1 MRHIKSR
8 PASQPALWPTL
19 WPTQLARRPPI
30 SHKRPPLATPKSPAH
45 SRAQTPLRPALL
57 ALPPVLCFH
66 PAMSEP
72 ATPSPPAAHSGLP
85 AVLITGGAKRIGAEI
100 ARAYAAAGW
109 HVVIH
114 YGQSRDAAEAL
125 AATLPSAQCVAC
137 DLMDG
142 DAAVAMV
149 QTLAATL
156 PNWRV
161 LVNSAAVFRFDSA
174 RAIDPAVFSEAI
186 TVNAET
192 PTRMAQA
199 FLTLPA
205 NGGGAAPEAPTPEGP
220 TASGRR
226 VIAILDMKLNNPNPD
241 FFSYTM
247 SKHALAATVKT
258 LTMGLARPADRVY
271 GLAPGA
277 LLPSFDQR
285 EEEHETSGRMNL
297 LHRLTTPTELAEAA
311 LFLSH
316 GWLASGETLFID
328 SGQHLLAQP
337 RDVLYLAR
345 AE

>member
-1 MRHIKSR
+1 M
-8 PASQPALWPTL
+8 
-19 WPTQLARRPPI
+19 
-30 SHKRPPLATPKSPAH
+30 
-45 SRAQTPLRPALL
+45 
-57 ALPPVLCFH
+57 
-66 PAMSEP
+66 
-72 ATPSPPAAHSGLP
+72 PS
-85 AVLITGGAKRIGAEI
+85 VLITGGAKRIGAEI
-100 ARAYAAAGW
+100 ARAYAGAGW

-114 YGQSRDAAEAL
+114 YGQSRAEAEAL

-137 DLMDG
+137 DLADG

-149 QTLAATL
+149 QSLGASL

-174 RAIDPAVFSEAI
+174 AAIQPDVFAEAI
-186 TVNAET
+186 AVNAET
-192 PTRMAQA
+192 PARMAQA
-199 FLTLPA
+199 FLNLP
-205 NGGGAAPEAPTPEGP
+205 P
-220 TASGRR
+220 TASGPTPSDSTLAGRR
-226 VIAILDMKLNNPNPD
+226 VINLLDMKLANPNPD

-258 LTMGLARPADRVY
+258 LTMGLARPEDRVY

-285 EEEHETSGRMNL
+285 EEEHLTSGRMNL
-297 LHRLTTPTELAEAA
+297 LERLTTPAELAEAA
-311 LFLSH
+311 LFLAE

-345 AE
+345 TP